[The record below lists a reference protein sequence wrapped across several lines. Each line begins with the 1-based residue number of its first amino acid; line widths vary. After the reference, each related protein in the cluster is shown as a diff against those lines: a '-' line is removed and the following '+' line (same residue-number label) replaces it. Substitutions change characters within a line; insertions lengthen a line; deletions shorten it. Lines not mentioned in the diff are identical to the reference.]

1 MTACSHLV
9 GSHIVE
15 HPAAH
20 LKCGHCQRVV
30 SKATAE
36 IRRFPGIDVVCCH
49 DCQFERLTAE
59 LLDEV
64 ASSAGCGRS
73 AEEAQKFGSAR
84 ERTRILLRGV
94 T

>member
-1 MTACSHLV
+1 MTTSSHVV

-15 HPAAH
+15 PPAAY

-30 SKATAE
+30 TKATAE
-36 IRRFPGIDVVCCH
+36 IRRFLGIDVVCCH

-59 LLDEV
+59 LHDEV

-73 AEEAQKFGSAR
+73 AEEAQ
-84 ERTRILLRGV
+84 ELVPRGR
-94 T
+94 